1 MSIGLTNFKFY
12 RSFRVKSDESDK
24 IQIRLTV
31 SDGPQ
36 KGLIIGDDISLVDFN
51 LFSLSFKSN
60 IEIEVDSI
68 VSIEVITKK
77 IFNKWDF
84 QISGKVIRS
93 FSESKEN
100 DTFNYGVELIN
111 QNNDSE
117 LKYFITD
124 YIANFSGSKLK
135 KFLIKSALSA
145 REINISDGV
154 ELFNLLNV
162 LYKEFNESNL
172 QELIEE
178 CKHILHCEEVRIWKV
193 NIDSDKLE
201 NLHSSSGTGLLK
213 DIHYNVSDV
222 GMSFTNTQPINTYY
236 KDEKLRA
243 QDDFSLRN
251 TLCLPLV
258 NKEQKA
264 IGVIQFN
271 NKLDSQFSLQD
282 EVISNFLTMV
292 VSKFFLNFLPKSK
305 ASSIAHLNPELED
318 DFIYFGSGQKSASIR
333 STLKKLKY
341 GRNNIHIVGEVG
353 LGKQFFAKE
362 LANTSEYR
370 IFDCNDKDK
379 VEELLNIGSTLSKK
393 DAIILKNINALS
405 LEQQSDIFNWS
416 QFNECQYISTT
427 TEDLNYHVE
436 IGKFHK
442 LLHQK
447 LTQSLF
453 HITPLRNR
461 RNDIIPIANYFIK
474 IECKKRK
481 LSNIKLDDQSIYNLL
496 HYHWPENIT
505 QLEKIIIKAFMVRPE
520 NQEILELKDLPNTK
534 TNESIEEKVIELCDS
549 SIHPYKLIEMIDQ
562 LDKEVS

>member
-12 RSFRVKSDESDK
+12 RSFRVKSDDSDK
-24 IQIRLTV
+24 IQLKVTITK
-31 SDGPQ
+31 GNQ
-36 KGLIIGDDISLVDFN
+36 KGLIIEENITLIDFN
-51 LFSLSFKSN
+51 LFSLSFKSSVE
-60 IEIEVDSI
+60 IEIDSI
-68 VSIEVITKK
+68 VKIEMRTKK

-84 QISGKVIRS
+84 EIDGKIIRS
-93 FSESKEN
+93 FSDDSAHSC
-100 DTFNYGVELIN
+100 FNYGLELLN

-124 YIANFSGSKLK
+124 YIANFSSNKLK

-145 REINISDGV
+145 REISISDGV

-162 LYKEFNESNL
+162 LYKEFTESNL
-172 QELIEE
+172 QEIVEE
-178 CKHILHCEEVRIWKV
+178 CKHILSCEEVRIWKV
-193 NIDSDKLE
+193 NISSDKLE
-201 NLHSSSGTGLLK
+201 NSHSNNGTSLIK

-222 GMSFTNTQPINTYY
+222 GMSFTNSQCINTFY
-236 KDEKLRA
+236 KDEKIRVEDEFKLN
-243 QDDFSLRN
+243 N
-251 TLCLPLV
+251 TLCLPLL

-305 ASSIAHLNPELED
+305 SSRIAHLNPELED
-318 DFIYFGSGQKSASIR
+318 DFIYFGSGQQSASIR

-341 GRNNIHIVGEVG
+341 GRNNIHIVGEAG

-362 LANTSEYR
+362 LANSTRYKTY
-370 IFDCNDKDK
+370 DCSDSIK
-379 VEELLNIGSTLSKK
+379 VDELVNSSILSKK
-393 DAIILKNINALS
+393 ETIILKNVNLLNIVQQNS
-405 LEQQSDIFNWS
+405 LFNWS

-436 IGKFHK
+436 IGIFHK

-461 RNDIIPIANYFIK
+461 KSDIVPIANYFIK
-474 IECKKRK
+474 IECKKRN
-481 LSNIKLDDQSIYNLL
+481 LTDIKLDDLSIEKLRN
-496 HYHWPENIT
+496 YHWPENIT
-505 QLEKIIIKAFMVRPE
+505 QLEKIIIKAFMIRPE
-520 NQEILELKDLPNTK
+520 NQKVLEL
-534 TNESIEEKVIELCDS
+534 NEFQNIKEISSDEERFVELCDK
-549 SIHPYKLIEMIDQ
+549 SIHPYKLMQMIED
-562 LDKEVS
+562 LEKDVS

>member
-24 IQIRLTV
+24 IKLKLTI
-31 SDGPQ
+31 SEGPQ
-36 KGLIIGDDISLVDFN
+36 KGLIIEDNVHLIDFN

-60 IEIEVDSI
+60 VDIQIDSVIKIEMS
-68 VSIEVITKK
+68 TKK

-84 QISGKVIRS
+84 ELSGKVIRS
-93 FSESKEN
+93 FSN
-100 DTFNYGVELIN
+100 DSSNNTFNYGIELLN
-111 QNNDSE
+111 QTNDSE

-124 YIANFSGSKLK
+124 YIASFSSNKLK

-145 REINISDGV
+145 REININDGV

-162 LYKEFNESNL
+162 LYKEFTDSNL
-172 QELIEE
+172 KELIEE

-193 NIDSDKLE
+193 NLDNDTLE
-201 NLHSSSGTGLLK
+201 NIHSNSGTSSLK
-213 DIHYNVSDV
+213 DIQYNSQDV
-222 GMSFTNTQPINTYY
+222 GMSFTNSKCINTFY
-236 KDEKLRA
+236 KDEKNRSE
-243 QDDFSLRN
+243 DDYKIKN

-292 VSKFFLNFLPKSK
+292 VSKFFLNFMPKSK
-305 ASSIAHLNPELED
+305 SSSIAHLNPERED
-318 DFIYFGSGQKSASIR
+318 DFIYFGSGQKAASIR

-362 LANTSEYR
+362 LANSSKHK
-370 IFDCNDKDK
+370 IFDCSDSEKID
-379 VEELLNIGSTLSKK
+379 LLLTSSNNYSKK
-393 DAIILKNINALS
+393 DTLILKGVNLLT
-405 LEQQSDIFNWS
+405 LEQQNRFFNWT
-416 QFNECQYISTT
+416 QFNECQYISTS
-427 TEDLNYHVE
+427 TEDLNYYVE
-436 IGKFHK
+436 LGKFHK

-461 RNDIIPIANYFIK
+461 RNDIISITNYFIK
-474 IECKKRK
+474 IECKKRN
-481 LSNIKLDDQSIYNLL
+481 LPLIKLDESCIEGLL
-496 HYHWPENIT
+496 EYHWPENIT
-505 QLEKIIIKAFMVRPE
+505 QLEKLVIKSFMVKTDY
-520 NQEILELKDLPNTK
+520 QETLVLNDLPNK
-534 TNESIEEKVIELCDS
+534 KENLTNEEKLLELSDS
-549 SIHPYKLIEMIDQ
+549 SIHPYKLMEMINQ
-562 LDKEVS
+562 INKEVS